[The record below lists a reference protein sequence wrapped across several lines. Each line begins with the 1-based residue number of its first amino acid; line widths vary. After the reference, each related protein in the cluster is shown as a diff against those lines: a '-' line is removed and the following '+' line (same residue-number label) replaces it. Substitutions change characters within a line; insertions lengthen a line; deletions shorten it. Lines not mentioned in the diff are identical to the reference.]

1 MDAVALSYGMG
12 QNMARKPGIALV
24 ALAAAGTLVG
34 GTPALAQTVTGPTG
48 QELAWSSAA
57 QRVGAFTTNAWA
69 KRGNGVSVA
78 VIDSGIRADH
88 REFQGALA
96 AGFNAFTG
104 LSGTNAVTDTNGHG
118 THVASIIGARVNSFG
133 MAGVASRAT
142 IVPVQVFNGPSTTDA
157 IVARGITWA
166 NSRRAFIVN
175 MSLGGPVASP
185 TMRQAMQAGVNA
197 GQLYVVAAGNEG
209 QANPAWPARFATE
222 SWARGQIIVV
232 GAVDANNRIASF
244 SNRAGDA
251 RNFFLVAPGTSII
264 GAYHTSSTA
273 YAAMSGTS
281 MAAPVVAG
289 SAAVVKGAWPWL
301 TAQQV
306 ASVLF
311 TTATDL
317 GAPGVDAVF
326 GRGMVNLNRALQPVG
341 RVAAVG
347 ASGPVTVGTSATGSG
362 GATFGPMAAAS
373 AAGATVGVVFDDFG
387 RDFGYDFGWRTSL
400 SRPTAA
406 TVAGQ
411 SLSARMGAPLDSY
424 DVPGGRLS
432 FGEVSATASDGSVS
446 SGSVRFDAA
455 SGAGW
460 AVAVGDATA
469 LTGALAGSSAVAA
482 TETAGSAF
490 AGLIQGNAAGAS
502 IWRPVTS
509 QVTLG
514 FSARVEDTPDTFA
527 TVDRGPQARTGAAV
541 VDASVTWQD
550 GPVRLGASVTAVSE
564 QRGRLGNVDSSEQ
577 ALAGSAQTLATTVT
591 AAWQAGA
598 NTSLVASVAA
608 GSTAPQ
614 AGAVASVVRDVERTG
629 TAAWSVALVQ
639 SNVLRPGDR
648 LDVSVGMPLTSVS
661 GAVNMRMATGA
672 DLETGAPIIEDRRI
686 PLRSQTPEQ
695 RAEIAYV
702 SPWGETGSVGV
713 GVMSRRDADG
723 VRGRD
728 ETAVAVRLTA
738 RF

>member
-1 MDAVALSYGMG
+1 
-12 QNMARKPGIALV
+12 MARKPGIALV
-24 ALAAAGTLVG
+24 ALATAGTLVG

-57 QRVGAFTTNAWA
+57 QRTGAFTTNAWA
-69 KRGNGVSVA
+69 TRGNGVTVA

-88 REFQGALA
+88 REFQGALVG
-96 AGFNAFTG
+96 GFNAFSG
-104 LSGTNAVTDTNGHG
+104 LSGTNVVTDTNGHG
-118 THVASIIGARVNSFG
+118 THVASIIGARANSFG
-133 MAGVASRAT
+133 MVGVASRASLL
-142 IVPVQVFNGPSTTDA
+142 PVQVFNGPTTSDA
-157 IVARGITWA
+157 VVARGINWA
-166 NSRRAFIVN
+166 TGRRAFIVN

-197 GQLYVVAAGNEG
+197 GQLFVVAAGNEG

-222 SWARGQIIVV
+222 TWARGQIVVV

-264 GAYHTSSTA
+264 GAYHTNSTA
-273 YAAMSGTS
+273 YVAMSGTS

-306 ASVLF
+306 ASILF

-347 ASGPVTVGTSATGSG
+347 ASGPVNIGSSATGAG

-373 AAGATVGVVFDDFG
+373 EAGTTVGVVFDAFG

-400 SRPTAA
+400 ARPTGA

-411 SLSARMGAPLDSY
+411 SLGARMTPSMDSH

-432 FGEVSATASDGSVS
+432 FGELPAPASDGAMT
-446 SGSVRFDAA
+446 SGSIRFDAT

-460 AVAVGDATA
+460 AVAVGDAAA
-469 LTGALAGSSAVAA
+469 LTGALSGGATLAP
-482 TETAGSAF
+482 TETVGSAY

-502 IWRPVTS
+502 IWRPVS
-509 QVTLG
+509 SRVTMG
-514 FSARVEDTPDTFA
+514 FSARVEDTPATFA
-527 TVDRGPQARTGAAV
+527 TQDRGPQARTGAAAI
-541 VDASVTWQD
+541 DASLTWQD
-550 GPVRLGASVTAVSE
+550 GPVRLGASVTVVSE
-564 QRGRLGNVDSSEQ
+564 QRGRLGSVDSSEQ
-577 ALAGSAQTLATTVT
+577 ALAGSASTVATTVT
-591 AAWQAGA
+591 AAWQAGQ

-608 GSTAPQ
+608 GTTAPQ
-614 AGAVASVVRDVERTG
+614 AGAAASVVRDVERTG
-629 TAAWSVALVQ
+629 TAAWSVGLVQ
-639 SNVLRPGDR
+639 SDVFRSGDR
-648 LDVSVGMPLTSVS
+648 LDMTVGMPLTSVS
-661 GAVNMRMATGA
+661 GAMNMRMATGA
-672 DLETGAPIIEDRRI
+672 DLETGAPIVEDRRI

-702 SPWGETGSVGV
+702 SPWGEGGSVGV
-713 GVMSRRDADG
+713 GVMTRRDADG
-723 VRGRD
+723 VRGRED
-728 ETAVAVRLTA
+728 TSVAVRLTA